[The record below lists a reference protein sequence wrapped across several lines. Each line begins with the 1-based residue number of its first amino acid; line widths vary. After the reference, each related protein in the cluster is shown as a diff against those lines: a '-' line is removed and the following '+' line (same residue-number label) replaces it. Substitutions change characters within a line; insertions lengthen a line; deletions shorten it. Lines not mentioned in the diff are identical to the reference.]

1 MKNNRDIRA
10 ILRKIKK
17 MNRSLFINIMLIV
30 AVSLFSVL
38 SATHQKTYGFFYR
51 ELVWI
56 VIGLG
61 VYLFFSF
68 FNYRNYAKYSKV
80 IYLFNVILLLS
91 VFIFGETRLGAQ
103 RWIPLGP
110 LNIQPSEF
118 SKLFIVLTLSELLVN
133 KYKNNFRGMK
143 HIVLTALHIVPIF
156 LLIAKQPDLG
166 TSLVLIFLYCILI
179 FIHGID
185 WKSIVIIAGAGAA
198 FVPVSYF
205 FLLKEYQKQRILT
218 FLNPEA
224 DMLGSGWNVIQSM
237 IAVGSGGL
245 FGKGFFQGTQSKLR
259 FLPESH
265 TDFIGAVFLEE
276 TGLIGGLILLGLY
289 LALIIQ
295 IARVGS
301 ATNDNYGK
309 LVCYGVAA
317 IIFFHTVVNMGMI
330 MGVMPVTGLPLLL
343 MSYGGSSFLFTFM
356 MLGIVQS
363 VKIYKD

>member
-1 MKNNRDIRA
+1 MKNNRDIRV
-10 ILRKIKK
+10 ILKKVKK
-17 MNRSLFINIMLIV
+17 MNHALLINALLIV
-30 AVSLFSVL
+30 VASLFSVF
-38 SATHQKTYGFFYR
+38 SATHQRTYGFFYR
-51 ELVWI
+51 EIIWTGVGI
-56 VIGLG
+56 G
-61 VYLFFSF
+61 VYFLFSF
-68 FNYRNYAKYSKV
+68 INYRNYAKYSKV
-80 IYLFNVILLLS
+80 IYAFNILLLLS
-91 VFIFGETRLGAQ
+91 VFIFGETRLGAR

-133 KYKNNFRGMK
+133 QYKNNFRGMK
-143 HIVLTALHIVPIF
+143 HIILTGLHIVPVF

-185 WKSIVIIAGAGAA
+185 WKSICIIGGAGLG
-198 FVPVSYF
+198 FIPVAYF

-237 IAVGSGGL
+237 IAVGSGGIL
-245 FGKGFFQGTQSKLR
+245 GKGIFQGTQSKLR

-276 TGLIGGLILLGLY
+276 TGLLGGLLLLGLY

-295 IARVGS
+295 ISRMGS
-301 ATNDNYGK
+301 SSNDSYGK
-309 LVCYGVAA
+309 LVCYGVAS
-317 IIFFHTVVNMGMI
+317 IIFFHTIVNLGMI
-330 MGVMPVTGLPLLL
+330 MGIMPVTGLPLLL
-343 MSYGGSSFLFTFM
+343 MSYGGSSFLFAFM

-363 VKIYKD
+363 VKVYRD

>member
-1 MKNNRDIRA
+1 MKNNRDIRV
-10 ILRKIKK
+10 ILKRMKK
-17 MNRSLFINIMLIV
+17 MNKSLFINTILII
-30 AVSLFSVL
+30 AVSLFSVF
-38 SATHQKTYGFFYR
+38 SATYQKTYGFFYR
-51 ELVWI
+51 ELVWTG
-56 VIGLG
+56 IGLG
-61 VYLFFSF
+61 VYLVFSF
-68 FNYRNYAKYSKV
+68 FNYRNYAKYSKL
-80 IYLFNVILLLS
+80 IYLFNVILLIS

-110 LNIQPSEF
+110 INLQPSEF
-118 SKLFIVLTLSELLVN
+118 SKLFIVLTLSELLTN

-143 HIVLTALHIVPIF
+143 HIFLSGLHIVPIF

-185 WKSIVIIAGAGAA
+185 WKSIFIIAGSGAA

-205 FLLKEYQKQRILT
+205 FLLKDYQKQRILT

-237 IAVGSGGL
+237 IAVGSGGMM
-245 FGKGFFQGTQSKLR
+245 GKGFFQGTQSKLR

-276 TGLIGGLILLGLY
+276 TGFMGGLLLLALY

-301 ATNDNYGK
+301 TAGDNYGK
-309 LVCYGVAA
+309 LVCYGIAS
-317 IIFFHTVVNMGMI
+317 IIFFHAVVNIGMI